1 MLCPAEETAMSDMRN
16 DLREPGPQPD
26 PMLSE
31 GRARGTRKWAITGL
45 IVAVLLAVMYG
56 MTARR
61 AEVSD
66 AQRQTEIQREQSA
79 PAKNQS
85 GEALPGGRG
94 MSSAPPAPATTKPG
108 G

>member
-1 MLCPAEETAMSDMRN
+1 MSDMRK

-31 GRARGTRKWAITGL
+31 GRASGTRKWAITGL
-45 IVAVLLAVMYG
+45 IVVVLLAVMYG

-61 AEVSD
+61 EVSD
-66 AQRQTEIQREQSA
+66 AQRQTEMQRDPNPPTAVQPGATKS
-79 PAKNQS
+79 
-85 GEALPGGRG
+85 EALPGGRG
-94 MSSAPPAPATTKPG
+94 TSSAPPAPATTKPG

>member
-1 MLCPAEETAMSDMRN
+1 MNEMRN

-31 GRARGTRKWAITGL
+31 GRASGARKWAVTGA

-61 AEVSD
+61 EVSD

-79 PAKNQS
+79 PVKNQS

-94 MSSAPPAPATTKPG
+94 TSSAPPAPTTTKPG